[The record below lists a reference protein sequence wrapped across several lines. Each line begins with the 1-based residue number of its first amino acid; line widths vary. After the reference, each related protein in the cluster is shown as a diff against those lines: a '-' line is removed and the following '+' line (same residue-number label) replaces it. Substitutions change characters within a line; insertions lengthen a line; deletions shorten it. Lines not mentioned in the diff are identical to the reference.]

1 MILLATVC
9 LFAASLALVLGAGAM
24 REHMAHQA
32 ISVRLARPALHT
44 RVVASAQKDRRRS
57 SIPLLDRLLG
67 TVRFGERIDRLVLHA
82 GVTLRPGVLVL
93 MSAVTGAVALLVGT
107 LLLHSFL
114 LAMLLTPIGVAA
126 PWLWVMAKKHA
137 RTEAFMREFPDALGL
152 LVSALRAGLS
162 FSAAMQI
169 VAQESPEPI
178 ATEFA
183 ITVEEQALGL
193 DLRESLERM
202 CQRVDTL
209 DLRFFATAVILQR
222 ETGGNLADVLGN
234 TASLIR
240 DRFRV
245 IGDIRTMT
253 AQGKLTGAILVALP
267 LVMGLGM
274 FLLAPGYFQPMLADA
289 GGRATLWVAAAM
301 QLIGV
306 WVCWRIVTIKV

>member
-1 MILLATVC
+1 MMILASVC
-9 LFAASLALVLGAGAM
+9 LFVASLALVLGAGAI
-24 REHMAHQA
+24 REHLAHQA
-32 ISVRLARPALHT
+32 VAVRLARPALHT

-57 SIPLLDRLLG
+57 SIPLLDRILG
-67 TVRFGERIDRLVLHA
+67 RLQLGERIDRLVLHA

-93 MSAVTGAVALLVGT
+93 MSAVTGAIALLVGS
-107 LLLHSFL
+107 LLLHSFV
-114 LAMLLTPIGVAA
+114 LAALLTPLGVAA
-126 PWLWVMAKKHA
+126 PWIWVMSKKHA

-245 IGDIRTMT
+245 IGDIRTLT

-267 LVMGLGM
+267 LVLGLGM
-274 FLLAPGYFQPMLADA
+274 FMFAPNYFQPMLHSPSGRVALYVA
-289 GGRATLWVAAAM
+289 GAM
-301 QLIGV
+301 QLVGV
-306 WVCWRIVTIKV
+306 WVCWRIVNIRV

>member
-9 LFAASLALVLGAGAM
+9 VFAASLALVLAAGTM
-24 REHMAHQA
+24 RQHMAHQA
-32 ISVRLARPALHT
+32 IAVRLARPALHT
-44 RVVASAQKDRRRS
+44 RVVASAQRDRRRS
-57 SIPLLDRLLG
+57 SIPVLDRILG
-67 TVRFGERIDRLVLHA
+67 TVRMGERIDRLVLHA

-93 MSAVTGAVALLVGT
+93 MSAVSGAIALLVGT
-107 LLLHSFL
+107 LAFHSFL
-114 LAMLLTPIGVAA
+114 LAMLLTPLGVAA
-126 PWLWVMAKKHA
+126 PWLWVMAKKHS

-240 DRFRV
+240 V

-267 LVMGLGM
+267 VVMGLGM
-274 FLLAPGYFQPMLADA
+274 YLLAPDYFKPMLADSS
-289 GGRATLWVAAAM
+289 GRAVLWLAAVM
-301 QLIGV
+301 QLVGV

>member
-1 MILLATVC
+1 MMILASIC
-9 LFAASLALVLGAGAM
+9 LFVASLALVLGAGAI

-32 ISVRLARPALHT
+32 VAVRLARPALHT
-44 RVVASAQKDRRRS
+44 RVVASAQRDRRRS
-57 SIPLLDRLLG
+57 SIPLLDRVLG
-67 TVRFGERIDRLVLHA
+67 RLQLGERIDRLVLHA

-93 MSAVTGAVALLVGT
+93 MSAVTGAVALLVGS
-107 LLLHSFL
+107 LLLHSFA
-114 LAMLLTPIGVAA
+114 LAVLLTPLGVAA
-126 PWLWVMAKKHA
+126 PWIWVMAKKHA

-202 CQRVDTL
+202 CHRVDTL

-245 IGDIRTMT
+245 IGDIRTLT

-274 FLLAPGYFQPMLADA
+274 FMFAPNYFQPMLISP
-289 GGRATLWVAAAM
+289 GGRVALYVAGTM

-306 WVCWRIVTIKV
+306 WACWRIVNIRV

>member
-9 LFAASLALVLGAGAM
+9 LFAASLALVLAAGAM
-24 REHMAHQA
+24 REHWAHQA
-32 ISVRLARPALHT
+32 VAVRLARPALHT
-44 RVVASAQKDRRRS
+44 RVVASAQRDRRRS
-57 SIPLLDRLLG
+57 SIPLLDRVLG
-67 TVRFGERIDRLVLHA
+67 AARLGERIDRMVVHA
-82 GVTLRPGVLVL
+82 GVNLRPGVLVL
-93 MSAVTGAVALLVGT
+93 MSAVSGAVALLVGT
-107 LLLHSFL
+107 VVLHSFL
-114 LAMLLTPIGVAA
+114 FATLLTPLGVAA

-137 RTEAFMREFPDALGL
+137 RTEAFTREFPDALGL

-193 DLRESLERM
+193 DLRESLEGM

-222 ETGGNLADVLGN
+222 ETGGNLADVLSN
-234 TASLIR
+234 TATLIR
-240 DRFRV
+240 ERFRV
-245 IGDIRTMT
+245 LGDVRTLT
-253 AQGKLTGAILVALP
+253 AQGKLTGAILVAIP
-267 LVMGLGM
+267 LVLGVGM
-274 FLLAPGYFQPMLADA
+274 FLIAPGYFEPMLSSPT
-289 GGRATLWVAAAM
+289 GRAALWVAGAM
-301 QLIGV
+301 QVVGV